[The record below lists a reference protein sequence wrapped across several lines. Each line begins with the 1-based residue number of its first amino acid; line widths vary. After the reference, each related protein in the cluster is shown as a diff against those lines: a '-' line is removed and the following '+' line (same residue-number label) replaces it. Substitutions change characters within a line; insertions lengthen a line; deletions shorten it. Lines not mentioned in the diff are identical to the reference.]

1 MMSLD
6 REIAIVEAILF
17 LESEPVEARKIAR
30 ISGLSKE
37 VVMEAL
43 LQLQDKLGKPDSGL
57 ELSEAAGGY
66 SLVPRKELW
75 EHLKENYGRK
85 SDDKLSKAA
94 METLSI
100 IAYSQPL
107 TRAEIESIRGVASA
121 PMIKLL
127 MDKGFI
133 KEVGKKDAPG
143 KPSQFGTTREFLQM
157 FGLSSIADLPKL
169 DDTEREKFELES

>member
-1 MMSLD
+1 MSLD

-17 LESEPVEARKIAR
+17 LENEPVEARKIAR

>member
-17 LESEPVEARKIAR
+17 LENEPVEARKIAR